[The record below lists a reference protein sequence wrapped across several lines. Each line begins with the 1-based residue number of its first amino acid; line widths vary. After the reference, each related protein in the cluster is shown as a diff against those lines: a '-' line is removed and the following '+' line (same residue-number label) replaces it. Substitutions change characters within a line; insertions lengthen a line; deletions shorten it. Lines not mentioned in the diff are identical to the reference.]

1 MDRGSWGLET
11 LLLFLAYK
19 WLLPNNV
26 YLLRGWVPSQ
36 QGIAYSTTGAGWG
49 PACCAVLAC
58 LAVLSSTHCDSSLC
72 LNFVICCCSNHEAT
86 FCTKHY
92 GFRNEL
98 LAKYGKAGKV
108 RAKEA
113 SAACAYKDPFKGS
126 SACMLDTT

>member
-1 MDRGSWGLET
+1 M
-11 LLLFLAYK
+11 
-19 WLLPNNV
+19 
-26 YLLRGWVPSQ
+26 
-36 QGIAYSTTGAGWG
+36 
-49 PACCAVLAC
+49 LAC

-113 SAACAYKDPFKGS
+113 LAACAYKDPYKGS
-126 SACMLDTT
+126 SVRMLDTTAGRQRGPRAQDAVPLVLFYYAPSGVCARAGPPQPALCVGLPVSCRACIRT